1 MSGFKYFR
9 NKKTGSVMRTLAL
22 PHMGQNSL
30 FEEACEE
37 DFRKPVVADPPQK
50 AVAKKAA
57 KKEAPPETPPVP
69 ENDDLTAGLDYGE
82 DSR

>member
-9 NKKTGSVMRTLAL
+9 NKQTGKIMRALAL
-22 PHMGQNSL
+22 PYMGQNSP
-30 FEEACEE
+30 FEEISEA
-37 DFRKPVVADPPQK
+37 DFRKPAEEAPPKK
-50 AVAKKAA
+50 APAKKAA
-57 KKEAPPETPPVP
+57 KKEAPPETPPVS